1 MSQRDQK
8 LHGVPLPQ
16 ETGSAIRRAG
26 FALALVAV
34 TLFSSS
40 GQLIKYVGPWGTAA
54 YGLLLLFATF
64 VAAGNRLDW
73 LWRKALLRNI
83 FWFALIFA
91 TFALFAL
98 LFPLSHSGRFGAGSD
113 RDEALNLAL
122 NALLHHHYPYYA
134 VTHFGNPITPM
145 PGALLLALPFYLI
158 GTAALQ
164 NLFWGPA
171 FLLFCR
177 HAFQFEKQA
186 FTFAILCVF
195 ANTAFLQDFGT
206 GGDYAINIFYVTMA
220 AAFLHLRLM
229 KDASWRPLL
238 FAAALLGVTL
248 ASRPVWC
255 LILPVLFF
263 QGIRRGVSLKAFL
276 ACAVAGAMCLIL
288 VVPFYLHDP
297 AHFSPLHVAG
307 LAQSAIPYGA
317 VLLPALALLI
327 APLALLLP
335 TDRYH
340 LFGLS
345 ALMLALLF
353 LPPIVASF
361 STFNIVTVVRLG
373 YGYPI
378 TLWAGFWL
386 ASRPSFISRP
396 ASA

>member
-1 MSQRDQK
+1 MTQIDQK
-8 LHGVPLPQ
+8 LHELPLPE

-26 FALALVAV
+26 FALAIVAV

-40 GQLIKYVGPWGTAA
+40 GQLIKYVGPWGTTA
-54 YGLLLLFATF
+54 YGLLLLAGTF
-64 VAAGNRLDW
+64 VAAGNRFDG
-73 LWRKALLRNI
+73 LWRKASLRHLC
-83 FWFALIFA
+83 WFALILA
-91 TFALFAL
+91 TVALFAL
-98 LFPLSHSGRFGAGSD
+98 VFPLSHSGRLGAGSD

-122 NALLHHHYPYYA
+122 NALLNHHYPYYA

-145 PGALLLALPFYLI
+145 PGALLLALPFYLL

-177 HAFQFEKQA
+177 HVFPFEKQA
-186 FTFAILCVF
+186 FLFATLCVL
-195 ANTAFLQDFGT
+195 ANAAFLQDFGT

-220 AAFLHLRLM
+220 AVFLHSQLM
-229 KDASWRPLL
+229 KDAPWPHLL
-238 FAAALLGVTL
+238 FATALLGIAL

-255 LILPVLFF
+255 LLLPVLFF
-263 QGIRRGVSLKAFL
+263 QGVRRGLSLKAFF
-276 ACAVAGAMCLIL
+276 ACAATGAVSAIL
-288 VVPFYLHDP
+288 VAPFYLHDP
-297 AHFSPLHVAG
+297 AHFSPLHIAG
-307 LAQSAIPYGA
+307 LARSAIPYGA
-317 VLLPALALLI
+317 VLLPALALLV

-361 STFNIVTVVRLG
+361 DNFNIVTVVRLG
-373 YGYPI
+373 YAYPI

-386 ASRPSFISRP
+386 ASRPSFLLRP